1 MLGKLIK
8 HEWNATMKVLLP
20 ANAVLI
26 LITIIGRIML
36 GTKLFETDN
45 EVVMVI
51 GTLSL
56 TLYILSL
63 FTVSIACSIYL
74 AVRFYKTVYSDE
86 SYLLHTLPVT
96 THEII
101 CAKTLV
107 GTIWIL
113 ITSIFVVGS
122 AAVLIIGSVSPSEM
136 QTLYRDIAYGIDTYF
151 AGSSFTAMVILVI
164 FMFILSSV
172 YSILW
177 IFLSISLGQLMTKHK
192 VLGSF
197 IAYGVLYFLMQII
210 TTISMFATGVWK
222 KAMNLNSA
230 EGVIDYFNAVFIMSV
245 AITLVFSV
253 ISYFVT
259 SYMMKNKLNLD

>member
-45 EVVMVI
+45 EVIMVI

-101 CAKTLV
+101 CSKTLI
-107 GTIWIL
+107 GSIWII
-113 ITSIFVVGS
+113 ITSIFVMGS
-122 AAVLIIGSVSPSEM
+122 AAILIFGSIDPADM
-136 QTLYRDIAYGIDTYF
+136 QSLYREMANGIETYF
-151 AGSSFTAMVILVI
+151 AGSSFAAIVILMI
-164 FMFILSSV
+164 FMFISSAV

-177 IFLSISLGQLMTKHK
+177 IFLSISLGQMMTKHK

-197 IAYGVLYFLMQII
+197 IAYGALYFLMQII
-210 TTISMFATGVWK
+210 TTISMFAFGIWK
-222 KAMNLNSA
+222 KAMDLSSA
-230 EGVIDYFNAVFIMSV
+230 EAVIDYFNAVFIMSLV
-245 AITLVFSV
+245 ITLVFSV
-253 ISYFVT
+253 ASYFVT
-259 SYMMKNKLNLD
+259 NYMMKNKLNLD